1 MAKPYTVVRTTTIAA
16 PAEDIR
22 TLVHDFHLWPQW
34 SPWEDLDPD
43 MRRTYSG
50 PDAGVGAGYAWEGN
64 RKAGKGSMTV
74 TGDTP
79 EQVDVDLHFEKPFR
93 SSNRIELAMTPTGDR
108 STVVEWRMHGELT
121 GLVRLFSLL
130 RSMDSLVGPD
140 FEKGLARLKR
150 AAETS

>member
-1 MAKPYTVVRTTTIAA
+1 
-16 PAEDIR
+16 
-22 TLVHDFHLWPQW
+22 
-34 SPWEDLDPD
+34 
-43 MRRTYSG
+43 
-50 PDAGVGAGYAWEGN
+50 
-64 RKAGKGSMTV
+64 MTV

-93 SSNRIELAMTPTGDR
+93 SSNRIELAMTPTGER

-130 RSMDSLVGPD
+130 RSMDSMMGPD

-150 AAETS
+150 AAETA

>member
-1 MAKPYTVVRTTTIAA
+1 
-16 PAEDIR
+16 
-22 TLVHDFHLWPQW
+22 
-34 SPWEDLDPD
+34 
-43 MRRTYSG
+43 
-50 PDAGVGAGYAWEGN
+50 
-64 RKAGKGSMTV
+64 
-74 TGDTP
+74 
-79 EQVDVDLHFEKPFR
+79 
-93 SSNRIELAMTPTGDR
+93 MTPTGER